1 VESCPY
7 DGALTAPGINVV
19 EEAIRMAEA
28 QGAHLEFVPAA
39 EVVDFRGTG
48 ALLRF

>member
-7 DGALTAPGINVV
+7 DGSPTTPGVNIVD
-19 EEAIRMAEA
+19 EAIRMAQA
-28 QGAHLEFVPAA
+28 QGAEVEFVPAA
-39 EVVDFRGTG
+39 QVEDLRGVG

>member
-1 VESCPY
+1 MESCPY
-7 DGALTAPGINVV
+7 DGAKTTPGVNVV

-28 QGAHLEFVPAA
+28 QGAEVEFVPAA
-39 EVVDFRGTG
+39 AVEDLRGVG